1 MATVDHGAFSPCL
14 ARETETA
21 SQPAGGD
28 RPGIGLAAAALSSM
42 VIPSAGAQSERPG
55 ESPGALSE
63 WRYSEDLSFRSQTHK
78 SDIGAAERL
87 FPCACALYV
96 ERLSPA
102 ALFSLR

>member
-1 MATVDHGAFSPCL
+1 
-14 ARETETA
+14 
-21 SQPAGGD
+21 
-28 RPGIGLAAAALSSM
+28 M

-87 FPCACALYV
+87 FLCVPALARFALNASRQ
-96 ERLSPA
+96 RLFQPALIHSP
-102 ALFSLR
+102 REENHDYNH

>member
-1 MATVDHGAFSPCL
+1 
-14 ARETETA
+14 
-21 SQPAGGD
+21 
-28 RPGIGLAAAALSSM
+28 M

-78 SDIGAAERL
+78 SDISAAERL
-87 FPCACALYV
+87 FLCVPALA
-96 ERLSPA
+96 RFALNASSPA

>member
-1 MATVDHGAFSPCL
+1 MAWSAPGPGALIPFIAAVDHAGFSRRL

-28 RPGIGLAAAALSSM
+28 RPGIGLAASVLSGM

-55 ESPGALSE
+55 ESQGALSE

-78 SDIGAAERL
+78 SDIDAAERL
-87 FPCACALYV
+87 FLCV
-96 ERLSPA
+96 
-102 ALFSLR
+102 